1 MMMTWQMSTRFAGT
15 HLHVQ
20 PPSGAGLRRC
30 RAQRCACVSAEAP
43 IERLVSD
50 LVSWCVERGA
60 QGTGLSVFSGTRGR
74 GLVAT
79 RHIASGEVLLSV
91 PLDACAF
98 ADDDAPRPD
107 LSTAA
112 LADLVSV
119 PWWARLACRLLYER
133 SLGSGG
139 EYSPAVQL
147 IPTHLPTTPL
157 VDDSLVDLLL
167 ECYPP
172 AGRQCAALRNAVAA
186 AYAYLCTSSESEALL
201 SKASYEEFLHAV
213 AVVHSRCYGHFDE
226 TTRRW
231 VRVMVPLCDMANH
244 GGDRVLPPREGGP
257 MMEVVDDG
265 NLRWDIHG
273 GCLLMSAIRD
283 VAPGEEALFSYREQS
298 NDHFLLF
305 YGFVPPSNP
314 HDDLTLFDDVDHL
327 LSWWTQTYG
336 PGTGDDLVSSVRQAV
351 AAVEADVAADSPR
364 DLLDAG
370 ANSKQLKV
378 LPGLREDN
386 RLDAAFSVCFAGD
399 REAASRAVAQRRME
413 LREGLERAL
422 AAPGVN
428 GVVREYLQDK
438 VRLANEPWAQT
449 P

>member
-1 MMMTWQMSTRFAGT
+1 MATRFTKPLLRA
-15 HLHVQ
+15 Q
-20 PPSGAGLRRC
+20 PSARAGLRRC
-30 RAQRCACVSAEAP
+30 HRQRCACACASAEAP
-43 IERLVSD
+43 LEQLVSD
-50 LVSWCVERGA
+50 LVSWCVQRGA
-60 QGTGLSVFSGTRGR
+60 EGTGLSVFSGTRGR

-107 LSTAA
+107 LSTEG
-112 LADLVSV
+112 LADFGRV

-139 EYSPAVQL
+139 EYAPALQL
-147 IPTHLPTTPL
+147 IPTRLSTTPL
-157 VDDSLVDLLL
+157 VDDTLVDLLV

-186 AYAYLCTSSESEALL
+186 AYAYLCTSAESEALL
-201 SKASYEEFLHAV
+201 SKASYEDFLHAV

-244 GGDRVLPPREGGP
+244 GGDRALPPRAGGA
-257 MMEVVDDG
+257 MEVVDDG

-298 NDHFLLF
+298 NDHFLLY
-305 YGFVPPSNP
+305 YGFVPPDNA
-314 HDDLTLFDDVDHL
+314 HDDLILFDNEDHL
-327 LSWWTQTYG
+327 VSWWTQTYG
-336 PGTGDDLVSSVRQAV
+336 PSTADDLVSSVRQAV
-351 AAVEADVAADSPR
+351 AAVEADVAADPL

-386 RLDAAFSVCFAGD
+386 RLDAAFLVCFGGD
-399 REAASRAVAQRRME
+399 REQASRAVVQRRME
-413 LREGLERAL
+413 LRDGLERAL

-428 GVVREYLQDK
+428 GVVREYLQHK